1 MRPYARG
8 LGHALTT
15 PAAVGHQGHVL
26 CCEGSPRLTSRDPL
40 TLHSLGR
47 GLRAPQDQAG
57 LYSPGS
63 TSGASP
69 DCSRIQPLHS
79 RHAAWSHERG
89 RKGANT
95 ECG

>member
-26 CCEGSPRLTSRDPL
+26 CCEGSPRLTSGDPL

-47 GLRAPQDQAG
+47 GLHAPAG
-57 LYSPGS
+57 PGRPVL
-63 TSGASP
+63 T
-69 DCSRIQPLHS
+69 
-79 RHAAWSHERG
+79 
-89 RKGANT
+89 RKHIRSKS
-95 ECG
+95 

>member
-47 GLRAPQDQAG
+47 GLHAPAG
-57 LYSPGS
+57 PGRPVLTPKHIRS
-63 TSGASP
+63 KS
-69 DCSRIQPLHS
+69 
-79 RHAAWSHERG
+79 
-89 RKGANT
+89 
-95 ECG
+95 